1 MSKEIVKRKPTKLK
15 LSAQPASTILELL
28 ASVARNG
35 KEGVENLKELH
46 PLYKEERDVERQ
58 AEFSA
63 ALVQLQASIPPIR
76 QDGVASIPG
85 QIPRRYATLNNIKKT
100 TKPLMAKH
108 GFALTTTERVTEDGK
123 REYSGEL
130 RFQNGIAIT
139 AILTLEMD
147 KSGNKN
153 AVQASS
159 STLTYGRRNLYK
171 MLLDI
176 DEDGD
181 DTDGIDPEPIDE
193 EQVKDLEA
201 LIEEVKADKE
211 RFLTYME
218 VDALSGITAGT
229 FKKAVDALE
238 VKRGQQ

>member
-1 MSKEIVKRKPTKLK
+1 MANEIVKKQQNKPRI
-15 LSAQPASTILELL
+15 SDQPASTILELL
-28 ASVARNG
+28 ATVARNG

-58 AEFSA
+58 AEFSS
-63 ALVQLQASIPPIR
+63 ALVQLQASIPPIP
-76 QDGVASIPG
+76 QDGISSIPG
-85 QIPRRYATLNNIKKT
+85 QLPRRYATLKNIKKV
-100 TKPLMAKH
+100 TKPLMALH
-108 GFALTTTERVTEDGK
+108 GFALTTTERVTDDGK

-130 RFQNGIAIT
+130 RFKNGIAIT

-147 KSGNKN
+147 KSGSKN
-153 AVQASS
+153 AVQASG

-176 DEDGD
+176 DEEGD
-181 DTDGIDPEPIDE
+181 DPDGVDPEPISH

-201 LIEEVKADKE
+201 LIGEVKADHQ
-211 RFLTYME
+211 RFLRFMDVNSLAE
-218 VDALSGITAGT
+218 ITIGT

-238 VKRGQQ
+238 EKRKQ